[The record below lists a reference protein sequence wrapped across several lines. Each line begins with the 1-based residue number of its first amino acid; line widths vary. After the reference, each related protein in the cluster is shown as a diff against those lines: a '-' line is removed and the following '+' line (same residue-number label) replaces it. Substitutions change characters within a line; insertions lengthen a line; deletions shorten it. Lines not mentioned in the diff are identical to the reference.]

1 VRCTAKKS
9 ETIPARDRMTA
20 RRHGGAL
27 LAVLLM
33 APSLAQADATI
44 VNVATPSIGRD
55 LGASGAA
62 LELVVG
68 GYLIAYAVLLI
79 TGARLGQSHGYRRVF
94 LLGLTGFAGASL
106 LCGLAPNPAV
116 LVIARVLQGVGAAL
130 MYPQA
135 LTGIQLNFSGSARA
149 RAISSLALALA
160 SGAVS
165 GQILGGVLISADLA
179 GTGWRAIFLVNVPIV
194 VAAVAGALRYLPADE
209 ERDSRRV
216 DLAGVATLSASLLL
230 LVLPLILGRAQGWPV
245 WAWVS
250 LAVSLPAFGA
260 FLTTQRREAA
270 RGGNPLINLHVV
282 AQPAILWG
290 LLSLLTATATY
301 YALLF
306 TLAQYLQGGLGRS
319 ALFSGL
325 VLLPW
330 VSVFGLAGQLIW
342 RLPDRLGPIL
352 PSAGYV
358 LMAAAYLLISTD
370 LLTGRLHETL
380 LLVLLG
386 VGGLGLGTGFN
397 TLIAHL
403 TSAVPSRYSPNISGV
418 STTTLQI
425 GGAIGVAAFG
435 TVYLGL
441 ASHVGAAQATDA
453 FAITALALAGTSL
466 IAAASAYLATRVRT
480 AVDEDTD

>member
-1 VRCTAKKS
+1 VRSAEKIR
-9 ETIPARDRMTA
+9 EIPPARDRMTA

-33 APSLAQADATI
+33 APFLAQADATI
-44 VNVATPSIGRD
+44 VNVATPSIGTD

-68 GYLIAYAVLLI
+68 GYLIAYAVLLM
-79 TGARLGQSHGYRRVF
+79 TGARLGQTHGYRRVF

-116 LVIARVLQGVGAAL
+116 LVIARGLQGVGAAL
-130 MYPQA
+130 MYPQT
-135 LTGIQLNFSGSARA
+135 LTGIQLNFSGSAQA
-149 RAISSLALALA
+149 RAISSFALALA
-160 SGAVS
+160 GGAVA

-179 GTGWRAIFLVNVPIV
+179 GVGWRAIFLVNIPVC
-194 VAAVAGALRYLPADE
+194 VAAVAGSPRYLPADQ
-209 ERDSRRV
+209 ERGSRRV

-230 LVLPLILGRAQGWPV
+230 LVLPLILGRAEGWPV
-245 WAWVS
+245 WAWVC
-250 LAVSLPAFGA
+250 LAASVPAFGA

-282 AQPAILWG
+282 ARPAIFWG
-290 LLSLLTATATY
+290 LLGLLTATGTY

-306 TLAQYLQGGLGRS
+306 TLAQYLQGGLGRG

-330 VSVFGLAGQLIW
+330 VSAFGLSGQLIW
-342 RLPDRLGPIL
+342 RLPDCLGPIL
-352 PSAGYV
+352 PSTGYM
-358 LMAAAYLLISTD
+358 LMAAAYLLISAD

-380 LLVLLG
+380 FLVLLG

-403 TSAVPSRYSPNISGV
+403 TSAVPSRYSPDISGV

-435 TVYLGL
+435 TVYLGF
-441 ASHVGAAQATDA
+441 ASHVGVAQATDA
-453 FAITALALAGTSL
+453 FVITALALAGTAL
-466 IAAASAYLATRVRT
+466 IAAASAYLATHVGST
-480 AVDEDTD
+480 VDGDAE